1 MSLSE
6 KDVAER
12 PTCEGT
18 SPPSQRRERYSQLG
32 RVREQ
37 AGDANGGRLFE
48 ERSGLS
54 FSKPRTD
61 QVPFT
66 VVRDGH
72 EFHRE
77 VGPPGG
83 RHHAPE
89 YLGAALVV
97 HLRERLTLSLPDFSR
112 PTLAERFKQ
121 SIPVEAVAYW
131 AATIRHAGRGRFGRA
146 GAGGTAGVS
155 QAPDPKP
162 VSSNHNEMTNRITE
176 TEAIRLGVSTCLL
189 GEEVRHDGGHKRDPF
204 LIETLGDLV
213 EWVPV
218 CPEVELGLGTPR
230 EPIHLV
236 RDTSAPD
243 GVRLTSVK
251 TDIDLS
257 SKMRSF
263 SRQRVRALARER
275 LSGFVLKRGSP
286 SCGMERVKVWS
297 GPSPAARDGRGLFA
311 AELMRQYPNL
321 PVEAEG
327 RLHDPGL
334 RESFFDRIFMYGR
347 LRRLLSR
354 RWTIGTLVTFHTEH
368 KFVLMAH
375 SLPRYRELGRLVAVA
390 KTIPRAELA
399 RRYEN
404 ELMEAMRTRA
414 TRRRHT
420 NVLMHAMGHLKKHLD
435 GETRKD
441 LLEVTE
447 DYRLGHVPR
456 IVPITLIRHHA
467 RRLDISYLLQQVY
480 LDPGPKEL
488 MLRNHV

>member
-12 PTCEGT
+12 PTREGT
-18 SPPSQRRERYSQLG
+18 SPPSQRRERYSQLD
-32 RVREQ
+32 RVRVH

-48 ERSGLS
+48 KRSGLS
-54 FSKPRTD
+54 SSRPRTD
-61 QVPFT
+61 QVPLA
-66 VVRDGH
+66 VVRDSH

-77 VGPPGG
+77 VGPPSGSLY
-83 RHHAPE
+83 APE
-89 YLGAALVV
+89 YLGDALVV
-97 HLRERLTLSLPDFSR
+97 HPRERLTLGLPDFSH
-112 PTLAERFKQ
+112 PALAERLKQ
-121 SIPVEAVAYW
+121 SISLEAVDCR
-131 AATIRHAGRGRFGRA
+131 AATIRHAGWGRFGRA
-146 GAGGTAGVS
+146 WAAGVS
-155 QAPDPKP
+155 QASDPKA

-176 TEAIRLGVSTCLL
+176 TKAIRLGISTCLL

-204 LIETLGDLV
+204 LMETLGDLV
-213 EWVPV
+213 EWVPI

-257 SKMRSF
+257 SKMRRF

-297 GPSPAARDGRGLFA
+297 GPGPAARNGRGLFA

-321 PVEAEG
+321 PVEEEG

-334 RESFFDRIFMYGR
+334 RENFFDRIFMYGR

-375 SLPRYRELGRLVAVA
+375 SLPRYRELGRLVADA
-390 KTIPRAELA
+390 KTIPRAALA
-399 RRYEN
+399 RRYED